1 MKYILVNLM
10 KKITG
15 YRGLKQED
23 FEKLDCDNFDAGS
36 IEDYNPL
43 KRSVDYRG
51 VKVGWD
57 VNGLHFVLWEKVTNF
72 FKEKGIAYKV
82 MEL

>member
-1 MKYILVNLM
+1 MKYILV
-10 KKITG
+10 
-15 YRGLKQED
+15 KQED
-23 FEKLDCDNFDAGS
+23 FEKLDCDNFDRGS

-51 VKVGWD
+51 VRIGWD
-57 VNGLHFVLWEKVTNF
+57 VDGFYFILWEKVMNL
-72 FKEKGIAYKV
+72 FKEKGITYKV

>member
-1 MKYILVNLM
+1 M

-23 FEKLDCDNFDAGS
+23 FEKLDCDNFDCDNFDRGS
-36 IEDYNPL
+36 IEDY
-43 KRSVDYRG
+43 KI
-51 VKVGWD
+51 GWD

>member
-1 MKYILVNLM
+1 
-10 KKITG
+10 
-15 YRGLKQED
+15 
-23 FEKLDCDNFDAGS
+23 LDCDNFDCDNFDRGS
-36 IEDYNPL
+36 IEDY
-43 KRSVDYRG
+43 KI
-51 VKVGWD
+51 GWD